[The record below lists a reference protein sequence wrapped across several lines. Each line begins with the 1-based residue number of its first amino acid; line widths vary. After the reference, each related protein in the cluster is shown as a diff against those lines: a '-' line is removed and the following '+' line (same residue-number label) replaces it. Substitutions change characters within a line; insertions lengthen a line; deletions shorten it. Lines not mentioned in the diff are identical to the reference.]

1 MANQYKNALHYAA
14 EELWQQLAKY
24 TNIEVHAGE
33 RMIIYDNVA
42 IPVEFGS
49 TKSECLRK
57 LRKLIAIEKDK
68 VKCAEEAKLKERQV
82 SLL

>member
-1 MANQYKNALHYAA
+1 MANQYKNALHYAV
-14 EELWQQLAKY
+14 EELWPQLAKY

-33 RMIIYDNVA
+33 RMIIYNDVA
-42 IPVEFGS
+42 IPVTFGS

-57 LRKLIAIEKDK
+57 LKKLIAIEKDK
-68 VKCAEEAKLKERQV
+68 VKRAEEAKLKERQM

>member
-1 MANQYKNALHYAA
+1 MANQYKNALHYAV
-14 EELWQQLAKY
+14 EELWPQLTKY

-33 RMIIYDNVA
+33 RMIIYNDVA
-42 IPVEFGS
+42 IPVPAS
-49 TKSECLRK
+49 TTKSECLRK

-68 VKCAEEAKLKERQV
+68 VKRAEEAKLKERQL